1 MGSRIIR
8 LFFILFS
15 YGSLS
20 AQMPEVVFMPHWL
33 PQAQFAGYYVAQAK
47 GFYEEAGIK
56 VKIVHPSASIMPTES
71 LLSGKVDVI
80 SLFLVTAMTTVGNGA
95 EIVNIAQMSQ
105 NSALLFV
112 TKKSKNIKTIQELN
126 GKKIGIWK
134 SGFDEIPKSL
144 VNSLNLKVTWVPIL
158 SSINMF
164 MLDGVDAMTVMWYN
178 EYDQIINAGYNPEE
192 LNTFFFSR
200 QGCNMPEDGLYC
212 LKNTYNTRKQDLR
225 KFAEASLKGWEYA
238 ENHPEEAIEIVL
250 EVMKKNHI
258 PTNYAHQQW
267 MLEKVL
273 QLMKPPSEKGNKGY
287 LSKITYEKDANK
299 LLSNGFLKSIVPYS
313 EFFMPVLSFKINDQ

>member
-1 MGSRIIR
+1 MTSRIVR
-8 LFFILFS
+8 LFVILFS
-15 YGSLS
+15 CGSLS

-33 PQAQFAGYYVAQAK
+33 PQAQFAGYYVAQEK

-95 EIVNIAQMSQ
+95 EMVNIAQMSQ

-112 TKKSKNIKTIQELN
+112 TKKSKNIKTIQELS

-144 VNSLNLKVTWVPIL
+144 VNSLNIKVIWVPIL

-200 QGCNMPEDGLYC
+200 HGCNMPEDGLYC

-238 ENHPEEAIEIVL
+238 ETHPEETIEIVL

-273 QLMKPPSEKGNKGY
+273 ELMKPPLEKGNKGY
-287 LSKITYEKDANK
+287 LSEITYEKAAKK
-299 LLSNGFLKSIVPYS
+299 LLSNGFLKSITPYS
-313 EFFMPVLSFKINDQ
+313 EFFKPVLSFKNDDQ